1 MSLGTRVKDR
11 AVSVNVTSSFDTKP
25 SSVAHAVS
33 KWSRE
38 FFAFL
43 FIFVTLTRVL
53 MSKCSD
59 GTFITY
65 STTTRL
71 AAPCS
76 TLAIFTLL
84 SLASLVSYVQHGELN
99 FYPVG
104 WFRGLLRA
112 IHASQIHWMFLIC
125 VTSSFSEDCSLK
137 IGNGL
142 PVQEMAHSYGV
153 FLYSSTV
160 MVVDFFLSY
169 NRGIDFLSDFELGFK
184 YWFYGANGA
193 AFFFLCYASLFVTSE
208 GYGSELAALFEYI
221 SLTTMIIY
229 FFGAHI
235 LLWRSQI

>member
-1 MSLGTRVKDR
+1 MSSEDAMGKRRPLSALSG
-11 AVSVNVTSSFDTKP
+11 SVDPQRSAAAYT
-25 SSVAHAVS
+25 AS
-33 KWSRE
+33 KWNRE
-38 FFAFL
+38 FLAFL

-53 MSKCSD
+53 MSKCSE

-99 FYPVG
+99 FYPAG
-104 WFRGLLRA
+104 WWRGLLRA
-112 IHASQIHWMFLIC
+112 IHSSQIHWMLLIC
-125 VTSSFSEDCSLK
+125 VTSSFSAHCSLK

-153 FLYSSTV
+153 LLYSSTV
-160 MVVDFFLSY
+160 MFVDFFLSY
-169 NRGIDFLSDFELGFK
+169 NRGIDLLSDFELGFK
-184 YWFYGANGA
+184 YWFYGVNGA
-193 AFFFLCYASLFVTSE
+193 AFFFLCYASMFVTSE

-235 LLWRSQI
+235 LLWRAQI